1 MKEDDAALV
10 ATMTLFR
17 ALRREWVGR
26 NPTRNGDECP
36 IPEVAAMRPIDRQI
50 FVRAMKSAIASAK
63 PENVARV
70 MEGLSR
76 PADIY

>member
-17 ALRREWVGR
+17 ALRREWVSR
-26 NPTRNGDECP
+26 NPTRNGNECP

-50 FVRAMKSAIASAK
+50 FVRSMKS
-63 PENVARV
+63 ENVARV
-70 MEGLSR
+70 MEGLTP
-76 PADIY
+76 PADLY